1 MRAILQRIK
10 DTAVY
15 KNYTNNYAQMVLAQN
30 LTRLANSENMFGY
43 YLNTVQIMDMFRKAI
58 VTLRTETKS
67 IILAEITKV
76 DQEYAMG
83 IFILI
88 VLFIISP
95 LMVFLGKVS
104 FTLTSTQLF
113 LLTKYQLSYMDVY
126 SSTFFHFL
134 SHTSKCTKYKK
145 A

>member
-1 MRAILQRIK
+1 MSEEYIFQSEGFLSSMRAILQRIK

-15 KNYTNNYAQMVLAQN
+15 KNYTANYRQMVNAQN
-30 LTRLANSENMFGY
+30 LTRKANSENMFAY

-58 VTLRTETKS
+58 VRLRTETKS
-67 IILAEITKV
+67 IIVSEITKV

-95 LMVFLGKVS
+95 LMVFLGKAS
-104 FTLTSTQLF
+104 F
-113 LLTKYQLSYMDVY
+113 
-126 SSTFFHFL
+126 
-134 SHTSKCTKYKK
+134 
-145 A
+145 